1 MSKIKKVLAMLLA
14 LAMVLGT
21 TLTAFAAPKD
31 SAKINVENAE
41 NAKFVY
47 FQVITTAPKETTGWD
62 FVNTDVA
69 EAYMA
74 AFEENDAQ
82 AAIQAMIDNDY
93 TASEMQAA
101 LSAVYSKFGASFK
114 QMSNPQT
121 VDKAGVYAVVGDEK
135 GYAYSMMA
143 AFVGFG
149 EIKDKETGEVINEY
163 PSLVDVT
170 LNAKKQPIKI
180 TKEAEDLDKVT
191 EIGQDVTYTVSSTVP
206 YLTDENNRYYFVI
219 DEITGAEYKLNSDNK
234 LDVTV
239 TVGTESETYSVDV
252 IKGGD
257 NDPFDQTFTLDLSK
271 YVKDNTNANKA
282 VTIKYTATVKKVT
295 VGNTVYIGDGT
306 NDGKAKYGSDKEQLF
321 TGKITLVKY
330 DVNNE
335 SVKLENAGF
344 EVTKANS
351 TTPLTFEQDVDD
363 QGNVIEGSYTYK
375 PNGNVTEVFTDKNGN
390 VVVNGLDVGTYTFTE
405 KTAPKG
411 YSINGTPSTATLVVN
426 KDVKDAVATGIIEAD
441 TKMADTKLSALPST
455 GGIGTTIFTI
465 GGCLI
470 MIAAAGLFFASR
482 RKSAK

>member
-21 TLTAFAAPKD
+21 TLTAFAAPKE
-31 SAKINVENAE
+31 SAEIKVENAE
-41 NAKFVY
+41 DADFVY
-47 FQVITTAPKETTGWD
+47 YQVITTAPQETTGWD

-82 AAIQAMIDNDY
+82 AAIQAMINNDY

-101 LSAVYSKFGASFK
+101 LSAVYSKLSASFTD
-114 QMSNPQT
+114 MLNPQT
-121 VDKAGVYAVVGDEK
+121 VDKAGVYAIVGEEA

-149 EIKDKETGEVINEY
+149 EIKENGEVINEY

-170 LNAKKQPIKI
+170 LNAKKQPIEI

-191 EIGQDVTYTVSSTVP
+191 EIGKDVTYTVSSTVP
-206 YLTDENNRYYFVI
+206 YLTGEDNRFYAVV
-219 DEITGAEYKLNSDNK
+219 DEITGAEYKLNADNK
-234 LDVTV
+234 LDVIV
-239 TVGTESETYSVDV
+239 TVGTESKTYSVDV
-252 IKGGD
+252 TKGGN
-257 NDPFDQTFTLDLSK
+257 NDAFDQTFTLDLSE
-271 YVKDNTNANKA
+271 YVEDNANANKA
-282 VTIKYTATVKKVT
+282 VTIKYTATVKEVK
-295 VGNTVYIGDGT
+295 VGNTVYIGEGT
-306 NDGKAKYGSDKEQLF
+306 NGVKDKYGSDKEELF

-330 DVNNE
+330 DANND
-335 SVKLENAGF
+335 SVKLGNAGF
-344 EVTKANS
+344 EVTKADS

-363 QGNVIEGSYTYK
+363 QGDVIEGSYTYN
-375 PNGNVTEVFTDKNGN
+375 PNGSVKEVFTDKNGD

-405 KTAPKG
+405 KTAPTG

-426 KDVKDAVATGIIEAD
+426 KDDENAVATGIIEAD

-470 MIAAAGLFFASR
+470 MIAAAGLVFASR